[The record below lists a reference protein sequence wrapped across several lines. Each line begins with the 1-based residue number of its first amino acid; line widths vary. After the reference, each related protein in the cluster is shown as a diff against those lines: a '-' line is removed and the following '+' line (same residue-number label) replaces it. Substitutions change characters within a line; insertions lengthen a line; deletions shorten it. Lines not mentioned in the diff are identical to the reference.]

1 MWTMK
6 AAIFDMDGTVL
17 DSMEQWR
24 AQSVL
29 LLERHGIELS
39 DELSASLR
47 QMSGVMAAKLYAKRF
62 GIKLNMQEIME
73 TYLADM
79 ERRYMT
85 EILPKPGVGAYL
97 ERLEREGVP
106 CCIATA
112 TPRPLA
118 ERALAR
124 HGLLKRFRCVVSTHD
139 PEFFELTASRL
150 GVTAT
155 ECTVFEDALYAI
167 QGAKKAG
174 CTVIGVA
181 DPTNLSD
188 REEMKRLCVRII
200 ERYAEL

>member
-85 EILPKPGVGAYL
+85 
-97 ERLEREGVP
+97 
-106 CCIATA
+106 
-112 TPRPLA
+112 
-118 ERALAR
+118 
-124 HGLLKRFRCVVSTHD
+124 
-139 PEFFELTASRL
+139 
-150 GVTAT
+150 
-155 ECTVFEDALYAI
+155 
-167 QGAKKAG
+167 
-174 CTVIGVA
+174 
-181 DPTNLSD
+181 
-188 REEMKRLCVRII
+188 
-200 ERYAEL
+200 